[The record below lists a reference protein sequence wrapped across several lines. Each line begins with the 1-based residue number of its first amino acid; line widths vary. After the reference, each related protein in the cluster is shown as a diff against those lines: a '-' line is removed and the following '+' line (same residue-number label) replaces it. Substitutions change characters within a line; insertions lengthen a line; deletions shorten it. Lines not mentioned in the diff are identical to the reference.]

1 MKKNILSLLAG
12 LCAVS
17 LAYAQDDKAPLCQ
30 EISNKEVLKKY
41 EKALDKKKYDFNE
54 RVKLMGE
61 VVQEEPDFAEAQL
74 EYGKMMMTIGRQD
87 GDKFNYSRALKYLQK
102 AVELCPQIGA
112 EPLYW
117 IGSKLYVD
125 EKYEEAI
132 PYLDKYV
139 KYDTD
144 DAKKLGKDYEFNA
157 DQSKEM
163 IKWSKFYVNIRKNPK
178 PFNPTPVEDICTEH
192 DEYLAIITP
201 DNTQCWYIRTQPYN
215 KMDSPFQS
223 DKMVEVFTMSQRQG
237 DGKFNRGLMLEPP
250 FNRNPNEGG
259 PTLSIDN
266 RHLIYTI
273 TKPSKDGANTD
284 LYTTDFVDG
293 GWTDIRPLG
302 DKVNDPVYWDSQ
314 PSMSADG
321 KTLYFVSDRPGGLG
335 GTDVYVT
342 RKMSDGSWGVPE
354 NVGAPV
360 NSPGNERS
368 PFIHSDSETLYFS
381 SDGHPGVGGLD
392 IFFVRKDEKGK
403 WKEPVNIG
411 IPINTEE
418 DDLGFFVSTDG
429 HLGYFASRTPNIKGA
444 KGGYDL
450 YSFPLYKEAQPE
462 AVVIVKG
469 EVKQPDGNN
478 FSGNI
483 DVEIKSAKT
492 GQKLDVVVDTTSGN
506 YATAIKVSKKEDYV
520 VTLKKEGVAFSSQLI
535 EAAKVEEA
543 VQKPTAPPVKLE
555 PLEAKEVKLGEQ
567 YTLNNIY
574 FGSNSATLES
584 RSKSVLQAFAEYLK
598 ANPNIRIE
606 IHGHTDNVG
615 DRGSNLSLS
624 KERALVVL
632 EALTD
637 DFGVPKNQVTSF
649 IGHGPDQPIADNN
662 TDAGRAKNRRT
673 EFWIVGK

>member
-1 MKKNILSLLAG
+1 MKKIILSLLLAFAG
-12 LCAVS
+12 S
-17 LAYAQDDKAPLCQ
+17 LSCFAQDDKAALCQ
-30 EISNKEVLKKY
+30 EISNGDVVKKY
-41 EKALDKKKYDFNE
+41 EKAIDKKKTEFKD
-54 RVKLMGE
+54 RLKLLAE
-61 VVQEEPDFAEAQL
+61 VLEAEPDFAEANL
-74 EYGKMMMTIGRQD
+74 EYGKLLMTVGRQD
-87 GDKFNYSRALKYLQK
+87 GDKFNYGPALKYLKK
-102 AVELCPQIGA
+102 AVEVCPQLGA

-117 IGSKLYVD
+117 IGSKYYVD
-125 EKYEEAI
+125 EKYDEAVT
-132 PYLDKYV
+132 YLDKYV
-139 KYDTD
+139 KYETD
-144 DAKKLGKDYEFNA
+144 DSKKLGKDYEFNSG
-157 DQSKEM
+157 QSVEM
-163 IKWSKFYVNIRKNPK
+163 IKWSKFYINIKKNQK
-178 PFNPTPVEDICTEH
+178 PFQPVPVENICTQH

-223 DKMVEVFTMSQRQG
+223 DKMIEVFTMSERQPNG
-237 DGKFNRGLMLEPP
+237 QFNKGTMLDEP

-266 RHLIYTI
+266 RHLVFTI
-273 TKPSKDGANTD
+273 TKPSKEGQNTD

-293 GWTDIRPLG
+293 GWTAIRPLG

-314 PSMSADG
+314 PSMSSDG

-335 GTDVYVT
+335 GTDIYVT
-342 RKMSDGSWGVPE
+342 KKQADGSWGT
-354 NVGAPV
+354 PV
-360 NSPGNERS
+360 NAGEPINTTGNERS
-368 PFIHSDSETLYFS
+368 PFIHSDSETLYLS

-392 IFFVRKDEKGK
+392 IFYARKDDKGK

-429 HLGYFASRTPNIKGA
+429 NLGYFSSRSPNIPGG
-444 KGGYDL
+444 KGGHDL
-450 YSFPLYKEAQPE
+450 YSFKLYKEAQPD

-478 FSGNI
+478 FSGKI
-483 DVEIKSAKT
+483 DVEIKSAQT
-492 GQKLDVVVDTTSGN
+492 GKKIDVVVDTTSGH

-543 VQKPTAPPVKLE
+543 VKKPDAPPVKLE
-555 PLEAKEVKLGEQ
+555 ALEVKEVKLGEQ

-574 FGSNSATLES
+574 FGSNSASLEA
-584 RSKSVLQAFAEYLK
+584 RSKSVLKEFAVYLK
-598 ANPNIRIE
+598 ENANIRIE
-606 IHGHTDNVG
+606 IHGHTDDVG
-615 DRGSNLSLS
+615 DRGANLSLS

-632 EALTD
+632 EALTEE
-637 DFGVPKNQVTSF
+637 FGVPKNQITSF
-649 IGHGPDQPIADNN
+649 IGHGPDQPLDTAK
-662 TDAGRAKNRRT
+662 TDAARAKNRRT